1 MRSNS
6 TALRIRARKSPKPP
20 SPSSQDDVDV
30 EQSFRRP
37 PASFLVA
44 VARFASRD
52 DARLY
57 RYDAAHASPA
67 SETSLPRE
75 IRSKGSPSASVGWWF
90 VPGMCLRADQ
100 QSVRVMLD
108 PFMVNSWCACTRAVP
123 DTDAGVAHGV
133 MAWRWQDRK
142 NGNFPS
148 LLSTRPRSMETRLTP
163 ADSPP
168 CLHPAN
174 PGASGPAQRM
184 AAQDNKTEKK
194 RSWTSQL
201 SPHRSA
207 VSSCRRG

>member
-6 TALRIRARKSPKPP
+6 TALRIRVRKSPKPP

-75 IRSKGSPSASVGWWF
+75 IRSKGSPSASVMFAGYA
-90 VPGMCLRADQ
+90 LRADQ

-108 PFMVNSWCACTRAVP
+108 PFMVNSWAFRRGRRTGAWHGKNACRTQCAINCICR
-123 DTDAGVAHGV
+123 
-133 MAWRWQDRK
+133 MAT
-142 NGNFPS
+142 FH
-148 LLSTRPRSMETRLTP
+148 LCCPRVHATHARRRGDP
-163 ADSPP
+163 PSPP
-168 CLHPAN
+168 SSEA
-174 PGASGPAQRM
+174 GQGPYYR
-184 AAQDNKTEKK
+184 
-194 RSWTSQL
+194 
-201 SPHRSA
+201 
-207 VSSCRRG
+207 